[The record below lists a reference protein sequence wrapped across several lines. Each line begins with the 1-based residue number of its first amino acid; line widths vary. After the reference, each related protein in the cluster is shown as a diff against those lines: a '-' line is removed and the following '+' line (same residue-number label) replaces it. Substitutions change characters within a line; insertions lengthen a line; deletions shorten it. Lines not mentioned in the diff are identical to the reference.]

1 MGVGSERCAG
11 LCGAR
16 EAVRDLGWKAEEM
29 GKEGKGRRGGERDE
43 GDEWIGIHQIALSYV
58 YFMDLIAR

>member
-1 MGVGSERCAG
+1 M
-11 LCGAR
+11 
-16 EAVRDLGWKAEEM
+16 RDLGWKAEEM